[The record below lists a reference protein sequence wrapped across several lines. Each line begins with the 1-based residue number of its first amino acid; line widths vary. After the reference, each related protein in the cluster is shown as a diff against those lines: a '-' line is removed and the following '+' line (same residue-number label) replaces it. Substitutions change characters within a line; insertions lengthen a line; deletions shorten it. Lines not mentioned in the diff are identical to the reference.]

1 MKKIAFLLI
10 LFNCFSCLL
19 LGENYTALAAEQVEV
34 FAVDMDSLKR
44 ELEHG

>member
-1 MKKIAFLLI
+1 MIAGLDRVDFLA
-10 LFNCFSCLL
+10 
-19 LGENYTALAAEQVEV
+19 ALAAEQVEV